1 VSPKQEHLLIDGYNL
16 IKSSQ
21 LFHRPE
27 QSLEKAR
34 LRLQRGLD
42 AYVRRAP
49 KKITVYYDGNGDG
62 TNELAKQSDYGGI
75 HIVFSHAP
83 ETADDLIMRV
93 AQDKHGAKWLRVVS
107 SDREIRHFVER
118 HKIRSTRSED
128 FLDELEAPI
137 SDPTQSIVQGRAA
150 SDSSPD
156 ELDEWERLFANRPPP
171 ARQFLSPQIYDGTEA
186 DPPMDKKA
194 IEQWQRLFQKNEH
207 EEPNDQG
214 Q

>member
-1 VSPKQEHLLIDGYNL
+1 MSPKQEHLLIDGYNL

-21 LFHRPE
+21 LFHRPG

-62 TNELAKQSDYGGI
+62 TNELAKQSDYDGI

-171 ARQFLSPQIYDGTEA
+171 VRQFLYPQIYDGTEA

>member
-1 VSPKQEHLLIDGYNL
+1 
-16 IKSSQ
+16 
-21 LFHRPE
+21 
-27 QSLEKAR
+27 
-34 LRLQRGLD
+34 
-42 AYVRRAP
+42 
-49 KKITVYYDGNGDG
+49 
-62 TNELAKQSDYGGI
+62 
-75 HIVFSHAP
+75 
-83 ETADDLIMRV
+83 
-93 AQDKHGAKWLRVVS
+93 
-107 SDREIRHFVER
+107 VER

-137 SDPTQSIVQGRAA
+137 SDPTQSIVQGRAD

-171 ARQFLSPQIYDGTEA
+171 VRQFLYPQIYDGTEA